1 MDFGTQKGSFS
12 EELLGVNHFCT
23 SKDRNFYLSYQI
35 FPLRASF
42 GTKWAKHSFSSLQ
55 LDFLHDLLSISQKY
69 LINIF

>member
-35 FPLRASF
+35 FPLRAKF
-42 GTKWAKHSFSSLQ
+42 WHQMGQTFFLFSTTGFLARFT
-55 LDFLHDLLSISQKY
+55 LDKPEVFD
-69 LINIF
+69 